1 MRRLYVNENRTERE
15 MATILGISR
24 TRVAEAMVQAGIPR
38 RSTRKPCPVT
48 RAALTKLF
56 SAPEATT
63 ASIARHFAVADAT
76 AARWLAEAG
85 LVGSNAHVDH
95 RRLEK
100 LYAIQGLTVRDV
112 ADKLHVSPAVVRHE
126 MVVAG
131 IPARSN
137 RFRPPRGNRAKV
149 TDKKL
154 VDLYVRQQRSVNET
168 AAILGVSTEYLGK
181 RLDEVGLVKRAGS
194 FTPRTAWDPEDLR
207 DRAADLYQDGLSMK
221 GVGELLGV
229 SVGTVRT
236 ALHHAG
242 VPVRRGGFNSHLDEG
257 RTLLDDL
264 YSDPR
269 IRKVLARYRVVVPDT
284 WTPTGP
290 FEALAPLPLDDG
302 VVRALYDDIG
312 LPMFPCPYSWAWAWG
327 P

>member
-1 MRRLYVNENRTERE
+1 M
-15 MATILGISR
+15 
-24 TRVAEAMVQAGIPR
+24 
-38 RSTRKPCPVT
+38 
-48 RAALTKLF
+48 
-56 SAPEATT
+56 
-63 ASIARHFAVADAT
+63 
-76 AARWLAEAG
+76 
-85 LVGSNAHVDH
+85 DH

-137 RFRPPRGNRAKV
+137 RVRPPRGNRAKV

-154 VDLYVRQQRSVNET
+154 VDLDVRQQRSVDET
-168 AAILGVSTEYLGK
+168 AASLESVRSTSASAWMRWDWSSGPGASRPARPGTRK
-181 RLDEVGLVKRAGS
+181 TFVTGLLTSTRMAS
-194 FTPRTAWDPEDLR
+194 N
-207 DRAADLYQDGLSMK
+207 MK

-302 VVRALYDDIG
+302 VVERCTTTSG
-312 LPMFPCPYSWAWAWG
+312 SPCSQCPYSWAWAWG